1 MCGMVVIPDVEP
13 SNALN
18 GQTAEWLLTDV
29 HRRFRKSCIRE
40 KKIQFSW
47 STGALGQV
55 WMDSMPIT
63 LRIIQQI
70 KAGEYQSDFLDMG

>member
-13 SNALN
+13 SNALK

-29 HRRFRKSCIRE
+29 HRTLITRE
-40 KKIQFSW
+40 ELFF
-47 STGALGQV
+47 LV

>member
-1 MCGMVVIPDVEP
+1 MGKLP
-13 SNALN
+13 SDCSQMFTEDSESLVF
-18 GQTAEWLLTDV
+18 E
-29 HRRFRKSCIRE
+29 K